1 MTGRDQLLLLCKYN
15 RALAA
20 DNQRLRRERDELSA
34 ANANLRVERDSADE
48 LLGVAM
54 DRALTAKRA

>member
-1 MTGRDQLLLLCKYN
+1 MTERDQLLLLSRYN

-20 DNQRLRRERDELSA
+20 DNQRLRRERDELRA